1 MFIISFWYE
10 SSIFS
15 EQFVLCVV
23 VYVMAN
29 TLYFSNTVVMIR
41 IRNVNTKLD
50 IQYIN
55 IIQCNFVGV
64 NSSMLWKVQIMLFI
78 LKYVDSLS
86 RILIEERKRGG
97 TNIAVQIG
105 NVDSFPNPLSWMA
118 RRLRRQMLLVWIDY

>member
-29 TLYFSNTVVMIR
+29 TLYLSNTVVMIR

-78 LKYVDSLS
+78 LKYECGQLKSYINI
-86 RILIEERKRGG
+86 RTQKRR
-97 TNIAVQIG
+97 N
-105 NVDSFPNPLSWMA
+105 
-118 RRLRRQMLLVWIDY
+118 